1 MAQRA
6 HGSALPPIALT
17 WPEPPLV
24 LPTSIPQSP
33 CNDFLAH
40 TMTKH
45 LHMPGTSA
53 FGTVRPSVSSTL
65 VPLALTAS
73 GALSHHNPQHTADS
87 ILPLGSIHSHHRDS
101 TDMGIETLHGMEKDS
116 FDDSAPRGMIPL
128 DAIQYRRRGTTGEEN
143 SPLVIGQYETNSL
156 AKEASDQKIS
166 VTEGEGDLHNES
178 DDSQSE
184 LSELSS
190 EDRSL
195 SPDRD
200 QPTPYNSFVN
210 NKHKN
215 TKKKIAPWRVLN
227 PIVLKPFIALQPE
240 DI

>member
-6 HGSALPPIALT
+6 HGSALPPIAVT
-17 WPEPPLV
+17 WPEPPLM

-40 TMTKH
+40 TMTKY

-53 FGTVRPSVSSTL
+53 FGTERPCVSSTL

-73 GALSHHNPQHTADS
+73 GALAHHNPQHTADS
-87 ILPLGSIHSHHRDS
+87 ILPLKSIHSHHRDS
-101 TDMGIETLHGMEKDS
+101 TDVGVETLHGMEEDS
-116 FDDSAPRGMIPL
+116 LDDASPRGMMPL
-128 DAIQYRRRGTTGEEN
+128 DSIQYSGLGTTGEEN
-143 SPLVIGQYETNSL
+143 SPLATGQYETNSL
-156 AKEASDQKIS
+156 AKETSDQKIS
-166 VTEGEGDLHNES
+166 AAGAEEHNEY

-195 SPDRD
+195 SPNRD

-210 NKHKN
+210 NKNKN
-215 TKKKIAPWRVLN
+215 MNKKLAPWRVLK
-227 PIVLKPFIALQPE
+227 PIVLKPFIALQPQ

>member
-6 HGSALPPIALT
+6 QGSALPPIALT
-17 WPEPPLV
+17 WAEPPLM

-33 CNDFLAH
+33 CNDYLAH

-53 FGTVRPSVSSTL
+53 FGTERPSVSSTL
-65 VPLALTAS
+65 VPLALTTS
-73 GALSHHNPQHTADS
+73 GALSNHNPQHTADS
-87 ILPLGSIHSHHRDS
+87 ILPLRSIHSHHRDS
-101 TDMGIETLHGMEKDS
+101 TDVGIETLHGMEEDS
-116 FDDSAPRGMIPL
+116 LDDTSPRGMIPL
-128 DAIQYRRRGTTGEEN
+128 DAIQYRGRGMTGEEN
-143 SPLVIGQYETNSL
+143 SPLATGQYETNSL
-156 AKEASDQKIS
+156 AKETSDQKIS
-166 VTEGEGDLHNES
+166 AAEAEEHNEA

-200 QPTPYNSFVN
+200 KPTPYNSFVN
-210 NKHKN
+210 NKNKN
-215 TKKKIAPWRVLN
+215 MNKKLAPWRVLK
-227 PIVLKPFIALQPE
+227 PIVLKPFIALQPQ